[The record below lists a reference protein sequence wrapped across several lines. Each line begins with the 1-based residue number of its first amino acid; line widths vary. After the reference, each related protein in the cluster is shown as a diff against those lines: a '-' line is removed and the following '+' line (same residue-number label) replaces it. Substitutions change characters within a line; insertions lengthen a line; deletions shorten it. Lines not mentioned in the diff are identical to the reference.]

1 MTILVTGGAGY
12 IGGKLVESLLA
23 RGERVR
29 VLDLRVDRA
38 ADLGRAGAAGAGSG
52 ANGDLAAEGEIP

>member
-23 RGERVR
+23 EGERVR
-29 VLDLRVDRA
+29 VLDSRA
-38 ADLGRAGAAGAGSG
+38 DAAEHLGRAGAESRRP
-52 ANGDLAAEGEIP
+52 EMSWTVKR